1 MKASESVGTEKG
13 KSLSVA
19 LDQWMFK
26 ASTEQEWLPAVV
38 PGCVHTDLYRNG
50 KIGDPFNKTNEH
62 DLQWID
68 KLDWEYRT
76 TFDLTEELRREPF
89 IELVFE
95 GLDTYS
101 DVTLNGQH
109 ILSADNMFRSWRA
122 EIGSLVQ
129 EKGNE
134 LHIRFRS
141 PIQED
146 LPKLKKLGYNLPASN
161 DQSELGGL
169 GDDKVSVFARK
180 APYHYGWD
188 WGPRFVTSGI
198 WREARVVGWSD
209 VRINDVFVKQ
219 EQVTAEAARLSI
231 EIEVESAK
239 GGEGT
244 VKVTDGNA
252 EWTVAAALKQ
262 GVNRVSVPA
271 FIENPKLWWSRGQGE
286 QHLYTFR
293 AEYAPA
299 DSSEATA
306 SKSVRTG
313 LRSIRLVREK
323 DDAGASFY
331 FELNGVPIFAK
342 GANHIPNDSFITEVT
357 EERYRHEIASAA
369 ESGMNMLRI
378 WGGGIYEQS
387 AFYELCDEYGI
398 LVWQDFMFACSMYP
412 WDEEFLESVRLEA
425 EENVKRLRNHPSI
438 ALWCG
443 NNEIDSAWQQFDEE
457 GGWGWKK
464 LYNAE
469 QREAVWAGYESIFH
483 RILPDA
489 VSAFSH
495 GIDYWPSS
503 PMIDLTGDKGQHA
516 HPLSTEG
523 DIHYWGVWHA
533 VEPFENYNKKVGRF
547 MSEYGFQSFP
557 GYDTVRTFADES
569 DMELES
575 KVMLA
580 HQKNGNGNR
589 LIKEYMEL
597 YFSEPKDFPSFLY
610 MSQVQQ
616 GEAMKMA
623 IEAHRR
629 RMPYCMGSLY
639 WQMNDCWPVASWSGM
654 DYYGKWKAM
663 QYYAKASF
671 AELLLSFER
680 TDDGELRVYAITDR
694 LQPQE
699 GMLAISLYSF
709 EGELLRKEEMAVRAE
724 GGRSSLVYAAEERN
738 WLSGRDAGSVVM
750 VAELEQDGAV
760 ACRSHYY
767 FARTKDL
774 ALAPAS
780 IKITE
785 IEGSGGSRF
794 LIESD
799 VLAKQVWLQAEEEG
813 FFSDNFFDVVPGV
826 RKEVEFRRRE
836 AGQPF
841 GVPVRAGSVT
851 VRSMID
857 FLADKG

>member
-1 MKASESVGTEKG
+1 
-13 KSLSVA
+13 
-19 LDQWMFK
+19 MFK
-26 ASTEQEWLPAVV
+26 ATTEQEWLPAVV
-38 PGCVHTDLYRNG
+38 PGCVHTDLHRNG
-50 KIGDPFNKTNEH
+50 KIADPFNKTNEH

-68 KLDWEYRT
+68 KIDWEYKT
-76 TFDLTEELRREPF
+76 TFDLTEELRSEQH
-89 IELVFE
+89 IELVFD
-95 GLDTYS
+95 GLDTYA
-101 DVTLNGQH
+101 DVSLNGQH
-109 ILSADNMFRSWRA
+109 ILSADNMFRTWQV

-169 GDDKVSVFARK
+169 GEDKVSVFARK

-198 WREARVVGWSD
+198 WREARIVAWSD
-209 VRINDVFVKQ
+209 VRVNDVFVKQ
-219 EQVTAEAARLSI
+219 EQVTAEAAQLSI
-231 EIEVESAK
+231 EIEVESAHD
-239 GGEGT
+239 GEGV
-244 VKVTDGNA
+244 VKVSDGSGA

-262 GVNRVSVPA
+262 GVNRVTVPA
-271 FIENPKLWWSRGQGE
+271 FIEQPKLWWSRGQGE
-286 QHLYTFR
+286 QHLYTFL
-293 AEYAPA
+293 AEFVPA
-299 DSSEATA
+299 GSKDAAA

-323 DDAGASFY
+323 DDVGASFY

-342 GANHIPNDSFITEVT
+342 GANHIPNDSFVTEVT
-357 EERYRHEIASAA
+357 KERYRHEIASAA

-412 WDEEFLESVRLEA
+412 WDEAFLESVKLEA

-443 NNEIDSAWQQFDEE
+443 NNEIDSAWQHFEEE

-464 LYNAE
+464 WYNAE
-469 QREAVWAGYESIFH
+469 QREAIWAGYESIFH
-483 RILPDA
+483 RILPEA

-557 GYDTVRTFADES
+557 EYDTVRTFADES

-589 LIKEYMEL
+589 LIKEYMQL
-597 YFSEPKDFPSFLY
+597 YFSVPKDFPSFLY

-663 QYYAKASF
+663 QYYAKNSF

-680 TDDGELRVYAITDR
+680 TDDGELRVYAVTDR

-699 GMLAISLYSF
+699 GKLTLSLYSF
-709 EGELLRKEEMAVRAE
+709 GGELLRSEEKAVRAE
-724 GGRSSLVYAAEERN
+724 GGRSSLVYAAAEQE
-738 WLSGRDAGSVVM
+738 WLAGRDAGSVVL
-750 VAELEQDGAV
+750 VAELAQNGAL
-760 ACRSHYY
+760 ACRSEYY
-767 FARTKDL
+767 FARPKDL

-780 IKITE
+780 IRVTE
-785 IEGSGGSRF
+785 VEGSGGTRF

-799 VLAKQVWLQAEEEG
+799 SLAKQVWLQAEEEG
-813 FFSDNFFDVVPGV
+813 LFSDNFFDVVPGV

-836 AGQPF
+836 AGEAF
-841 GVPVRAGSVT
+841 GSPARAGNVT
-851 VRSMID
+851 ARSMID
-857 FLADKG
+857 FLAVK